1 MKNIAENLI
10 KLKVNKKLLQQKL
23 SIESGKIV
31 TLKDISNLVTR
42 LNATEKRNDL
52 ENTINNLQNQYGKF
66 QEIYFCKLF

>member
-1 MKNIAENLI
+1 MKNIAENLV

-31 TLKDISNLVTR
+31 TLKDISNSVTR

-52 ENTINNLQNQYGKF
+52 ENAINSLQNQYGKF
-66 QEIYFCKLF
+66 QEIYFCKLL